1 MIRGSWSRRPQ
12 PVPVHCGDGRHTI
25 RTARLLLYTPRDHWD
40 VEMGAAAGA
49 DSDAQRWFGWIPD
62 SLVTPETA
70 AHLLGIHDGNR
81 AERLRAF
88 PRSVRRELARPVVLP
103 DPGAEQRLLAVDA
116 ATGLVAGM
124 SSLTP
129 DSGGAIGLWLAP
141 ACRGRGLGTELVTA
155 TARFGHEHLG
165 LESVSAGT
173 ETANHRCRGALRAAG
188 FVQYEGPA
196 LHTLPDGRVVDSAW
210 YRHEAAGTAR
220 CAGVSA
226 AAVSRV

>member
-1 MIRGSWSRRPQ
+1 MIRGPWPRRPQ

-70 AHLLGIHDGNR
+70 AHLLGIHDGK
-81 AERLRAF
+81 
-88 PRSVRRELARPVVLP
+88 
-103 DPGAEQRLLAVDA
+103 
-116 ATGLVAGM
+116 
-124 SSLTP
+124 LTP

-173 ETANHRCRGALRAAG
+173 ETANQRCRGALRAAS
-188 FVQYEGPA
+188 FVQCEGPA
-196 LHTLPDGRVVDSAW
+196 LHTLPDGRVVDAAW

-220 CAGVSA
+220 CSGVPA

>member
-1 MIRGSWSRRPQ
+1 MIRGLWSRRPQ

-173 ETANHRCRGALRAAG
+173 ETANHRCRGALGAAG
-188 FVQYEGPA
+188 FVQCEGPA

-226 AAVSRV
+226 AEVSRV